1 MNLFKLG
8 TPPTLNHL
16 VAVELYEA
24 EIALLKALTGLDFAK
39 SEVAYQS
46 ARITR
51 LKGKQ
56 YEIENP
62 SVPKSV

>member
-1 MNLFKLG
+1 MHPFKFG
-8 TPPTLNHL
+8 TPPTISFL
-16 VAVELYEA
+16 VTEELYEA
-24 EIALLKALTGLDFAK
+24 EVALLKALTGLDFAK

-62 SVPKSV
+62 SIPKSV